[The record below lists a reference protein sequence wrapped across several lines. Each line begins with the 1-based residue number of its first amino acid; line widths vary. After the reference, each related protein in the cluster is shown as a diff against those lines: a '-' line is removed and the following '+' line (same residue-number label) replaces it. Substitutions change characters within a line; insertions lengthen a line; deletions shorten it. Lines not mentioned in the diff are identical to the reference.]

1 MKLSDFDFELP
12 SDLIAQNPVYPRD
25 TSKML
30 VINQNKFD
38 DQRFYDLPNF
48 ITKSDLVICNNT
60 KVLASRLEGRRDNT
74 SIQITL
80 HKQNNNEAWHAFA
93 KPAKKLKINDSLKF
107 QSLNAKIIDKLEMGE
122 ILIKFECNNDELFK
136 KLSEI
141 GKMPLPPYIKRNET
155 NKSDDNFNYQT
166 VFAKNL
172 GAVAAPTAGLHFTNE
187 LLKTFR
193 NNKINIDYVTLH
205 VGAGTFLPVKTENI
219 NSHKMHSEWGEVSN
233 QVVEKINNCKRNGGK
248 IISIGTTTLRILET
262 AFAKSKGILKPYSGH
277 TNIFIK
283 PGYNFNSTDIL
294 LTNFHLPKSTLLML
308 VYAFGGIKNIKS
320 AYQYAIENKYRFFS
334 YGDCCLIRKNNE

>member
-30 VINQNKFD
+30 IINQNKVD
-38 DQRFYDLPNF
+38 DRQFFDLPNL
-48 ITKSDLVICNNT
+48 ITKNDLVICNNT
-60 KVLASRLEGRRDNT
+60 KVLASRLEGKRDNT

-80 HKQNNNEAWHAFA
+80 HKQINNETWHAFA
-93 KPAKKLKINDSLKF
+93 KPAKKLKINDKLKF
-107 QSLNAKIIDKLEMGE
+107 QSLNAKIINKLEMGE
-122 ILIKFECNNDELFK
+122 IVIKFDCNNDELFN

-141 GKMPLPPYIKRNET
+141 GKMPLPPYIKRNIT
-155 NKSDDNFNYQT
+155 NEYDDNLNYQT

-172 GAVAAPTAGLHFTNE
+172 GAVAAPTAGLHFTNDI
-187 LLKTFR
+187 LKTLR
-193 NNKINIDYVTLH
+193 KNKINIDYVTLH
-205 VGAGTFLPVKTENI
+205 VGAGTFLPIKSEDI
-219 NSHKMHSEWGEVSN
+219 NSHEMHSEWGEVTEKT
-233 QVVEKINNCKRNGGK
+233 VENINDCKRNGGK

-262 AFAKSKGILKPYSGH
+262 AFSASTGMLEPFSGH

-283 PGYNFNSTDIL
+283 PGYNFNSTDTL

-308 VYAFGGIKNIKS
+308 VYAFGGIENIKS
-320 AYQYAIENKYRFFS
+320 AYKYAIENKYRFFS

>member
-1 MKLSDFDFELP
+1 
-12 SDLIAQNPVYPRD
+12 
-25 TSKML
+25 
-30 VINQNKFD
+30 
-38 DQRFYDLPNF
+38 
-48 ITKSDLVICNNT
+48 
-60 KVLASRLEGRRDNT
+60 
-74 SIQITL
+74 
-80 HKQNNNEAWHAFA
+80 
-93 KPAKKLKINDSLKF
+93 
-107 QSLNAKIIDKLEMGE
+107 MGE

-308 VYAFGGIKNIKS
+308 VYAFGGIENIKS

-334 YGDCCLIRKNNE
+334 YGDCCLIRKSNE